1 MSQAYNVIPDT
12 REDLVKILEDRFS
25 LDGKGEKSPNYI
37 THKGILDLYDSI
49 SKHMR
54 INNPFAFQSQ
64 RSSNKVKVLR
74 ILQLEYDF
82 KFPANSKLKFDFGNG
97 SRGGQGENNQGF
109 KYENQLGRAL
119 VAYAIA
125 GKEGLSRYPSMI
137 STVNK
142 ILAVLPPNQVIMQV
156 VPAGSANNKRKVPI
170 TESGISTMTDA
181 DINIGKRISDI
192 TILTQG
198 KGSSKLTETYISA
211 KFGDTVAF
219 LNLGVKQWFL
229 KDEIEA
235 GVIKNKIGKDLMHIL
250 GIDEK
255 RFCDSFNDYD
265 VKNSKRTVDL
275 VTVTQN
281 INKQRLEN
289 LVKATIGYG
298 YIMVHKQKGGT
309 SVILMNKSKMKK
321 YLTIKNVDVQYPV
334 NGSIKLV
341 KAKVQLDGLDID
353 FVIRATDG
361 SVYPTHMV
369 ANYTYTN
376 I

>member
-1 MSQAYNVIPDT
+1 MSKAYNLIPNSKEELQ
-12 REDLVKILEDRFS
+12 RVLEDRFS
-25 LDGKGEKSPNYI
+25 LGDKGIQSPNYN
-37 THKGILDLYDSI
+37 THKSMLDLYDSI
-49 SKHMR
+49 SKNVR
-54 INNPFAFQSQ
+54 INNPFAFQTEK
-64 RSSNKVKVLR
+64 SSNKVKVIR
-74 ILQLEYDF
+74 ILQLEHGF
-82 KFPANSKLKFDFGNG
+82 KFPTNSKLKFDFGNG

-109 KYENQLGRAL
+109 KYENQLGQAL
-119 VAYAIA
+119 AAYAIA

-142 ILAVLPPNQVIMQV
+142 VLAVLPPNQVIIQV
-156 VPAGSANNKRKVPI
+156 VPAGSANNRRKVPI

-192 TILTQG
+192 TVLTQG
-198 KGSSKLTETYISA
+198 KYSSKLTETYISA

-229 KDEIEA
+229 KDEIVA
-235 GVIKNKIGKDLMHIL
+235 GVIKNKIAKDLMHIL

-265 VKNSKRTVDL
+265 AKNSKRTVDIVP
-275 VTVTQN
+275 VTEN

-309 SVILMNKSKMKK
+309 SVILMNKEKMKK
-321 YLTIKNVDVQYPV
+321 YLTIKNVAVQYPV
-334 NGSIKLV
+334 KGSIKLV
-341 KAKVQLDGLDID
+341 KVKVKLDGLNID

-376 I
+376 L

>member
-170 TESGISTMTDA
+170 TESGISTMTDT

-235 GVIKNKIGKDLMHIL
+235 GVIKNKIAKDLMHIL

>member
-235 GVIKNKIGKDLMHIL
+235 GVIKNKIAKDLMHIL

>member
-192 TILTQG
+192 TVLTQG

-211 KFGDTVAF
+211 KFGDTVAL

-235 GVIKNKIGKDLMHIL
+235 GVIKNKIAKDLMHIL

-341 KAKVQLDGLDID
+341 KVKVQLDGLDID

>member
-192 TILTQG
+192 TVLTQG

-235 GVIKNKIGKDLMHIL
+235 GVIKNKIAKDLMHIL